1 MIKRGYGAAS
11 RGLWRRLSL
20 VLRSCRPLESSNGW
34 HNKCSHAPKHIW
46 AQFKGNIRDTGCN
59 IMIKRVFTI
68 FILTLLLLFSSP
80 VYSLDTS
87 SKTLEKYT
95 KKISNKFTRTY
106 CNTTKFGISY
116 DGALAFAI
124 GETNKEFKN
133 NKLNKLIDYS
143 LLKNSIVND
152 LENNCQVYDFAI
164 TSLENLKFN

>member
-1 MIKRGYGAAS
+1 MVI
-11 RGLWRRLSL
+11 
-20 VLRSCRPLESSNGW
+20 
-34 HNKCSHAPKHIW
+34 
-46 AQFKGNIRDTGCN
+46 
-59 IMIKRVFTI
+59 RVFAI
-68 FILTLLLLFSSP
+68 FTLTFLFLFSTP

-116 DGALAFAI
+116 EGALAFAI

-143 LLKNSIVND
+143 SLKNSIVND
-152 LENNCQVYDFAI
+152 LENNCQVYDFEI
-164 TSLENLKFN
+164 SNLENLNFN

>member
-1 MIKRGYGAAS
+1 MIKR
-11 RGLWRRLSL
+11 
-20 VLRSCRPLESSNGW
+20 
-34 HNKCSHAPKHIW
+34 I
-46 AQFKGNIRDTGCN
+46 
-59 IMIKRVFTI
+59 FT
-68 FILTLLLLFSSP
+68 ILTLTFLLLFSSP
-80 VYSLDTS
+80 IYSLDTS

-106 CNTTKFGISY
+106 CNTSKFGISY
-116 DGALAFAI
+116 EGALAFAV

-164 TSLENLKFN
+164 SNLENLKFN

>member
-1 MIKRGYGAAS
+1 
-11 RGLWRRLSL
+11 
-20 VLRSCRPLESSNGW
+20 
-34 HNKCSHAPKHIW
+34 
-46 AQFKGNIRDTGCN
+46 
-59 IMIKRVFTI
+59 MIKRVFAI
-68 FILTLLLLFSSP
+68 FTLSLLFLFSSP

-95 KKISNKFTRTY
+95 NKISSKFTRTY

-116 DGALAFAI
+116 EGALAFPI

-152 LENNCQVYDFAI
+152 LENNCQVYNFDI
-164 TSLENLKFN
+164 NNLKNLKFN

>member
-1 MIKRGYGAAS
+1 MVK
-11 RGLWRRLSL
+11 
-20 VLRSCRPLESSNGW
+20 
-34 HNKCSHAPKHIW
+34 K
-46 AQFKGNIRDTGCN
+46 
-59 IMIKRVFTI
+59 VFSI

-95 KKISNKFTRTY
+95 RKISNKFTRTY
-106 CNTTKFGISY
+106 CNTSKFGISY
-116 DGALAFAI
+116 EGALAFAI

-164 TSLENLKFN
+164 SNLDNLKFN

>member
-1 MIKRGYGAAS
+1 MIKRA
-11 RGLWRRLSL
+11 
-20 VLRSCRPLESSNGW
+20 
-34 HNKCSHAPKHIW
+34 
-46 AQFKGNIRDTGCN
+46 
-59 IMIKRVFTI
+59 FTI
-68 FILTLLLLFSSP
+68 FILTLHLLFNSP

-124 GETNKEFKN
+124 GETNKEFKK
-133 NKLNKLIDYS
+133 NKLNKFIDYS

-164 TSLENLKFN
+164 SKLENLKFN

>member
-1 MIKRGYGAAS
+1 M
-11 RGLWRRLSL
+11 
-20 VLRSCRPLESSNGW
+20 V
-34 HNKCSHAPKHIW
+34 
-46 AQFKGNIRDTGCN
+46 
-59 IMIKRVFTI
+59 KRVFTI
-68 FILTLLLLFSSP
+68 FTLFLLLLVSSP

-87 SKTLEKYT
+87 SRTLEKYT

-106 CNTTKFGISY
+106 CNTSKFGISY
-116 DGALAFAI
+116 EGALAFAI

-164 TSLENLKFN
+164 SNLENLILN

>member
-1 MIKRGYGAAS
+1 
-11 RGLWRRLSL
+11 
-20 VLRSCRPLESSNGW
+20 
-34 HNKCSHAPKHIW
+34 
-46 AQFKGNIRDTGCN
+46 
-59 IMIKRVFTI
+59 MIKRVFTI
-68 FILTLLLLFSSP
+68 FILTLLFLFSSP

-133 NKLNKLIDYS
+133 NKLNKFIDYS

-152 LENNCQVYDFAI
+152 LENNCQVYDFDI
-164 TSLENLKFN
+164 SNLENLNFN